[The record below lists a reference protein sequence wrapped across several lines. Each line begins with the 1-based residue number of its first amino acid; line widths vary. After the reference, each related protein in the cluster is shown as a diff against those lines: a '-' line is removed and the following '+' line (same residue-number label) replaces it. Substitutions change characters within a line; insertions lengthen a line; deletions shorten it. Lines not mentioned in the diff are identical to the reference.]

1 MIPHDLQEP
10 LLKSRSGD
18 ASVPAESPMSRRK
31 IARRRLISLLAGAGG
46 LSLAGVGVRAG
57 LEPQE
62 IGVTELR
69 IGLPGLPSIADGLRV
84 AFLTDLHF
92 GPDTP
97 TPSIVKAV
105 SLVQHSAP
113 DLILLGGDYIQWS
126 MDHLSGALPILAQLK
141 APLGVLGVLGNHDYY
156 HPDLLSERLMQEASV
171 HILRNEGV
179 DLQNGLF
186 ICGIDDTWRGRFDP
200 DAAEANRPKDAGM
213 IALSHNP
220 VGINLFRN
228 SRALVMSGHTHG
240 GQILLPGIA
249 PHRAPGLGDF
259 PILQGWYRINATAGF
274 VSRGI
279 GQTMLPLRLNCP
291 PEVVLATLCT
301 LPSGDRCQPV

>member
-1 MIPHDLQEP
+1 M
-10 LLKSRSGD
+10 
-18 ASVPAESPMSRRK
+18 PAESPLFRRK
-31 IARRRLISLLAGAGG
+31 LSRRRLLSLLAGAGG
-46 LSLAGVGVRAG
+46 LSLGGVGVRAG
-57 LEPQE
+57 LEPQD

-69 IGLPGLPSIADGLRV
+69 VGLPGLPRTAEGVRV
-84 AFLTDLHF
+84 AFLTDLHY

-97 TPSIVKAV
+97 TSTIVKAV
-105 SLVQHSAP
+105 SLVLRSAP
-113 DLILLGGDYIQWS
+113 DLILLGGDYVQWS
-126 MDHLSGALPILAQLK
+126 MDHLSGVVPILAQLN

-156 HPDLLSERLMQEASV
+156 RPDLMSERLMKEASIR
-171 HILRNEGV
+171 ILRNEGI

-186 ICGIDDTWRGRFDP
+186 VCGIDDTWRGRFDP
-200 DAAEANRPKDAGM
+200 DAAESNRPKDTGM

-228 SRALVMSGHTHG
+228 AGALVMSGHTHG

-259 PILQGWYRINATAGF
+259 PILQGWYSINATAGF

-291 PEVVLATLCT
+291 PEVVLATLCA